1 MKVKWIDSSLICF
14 RMGNVLPLTARFWIW
29 RGVLEG
35 IGVFLGFDGGY
46 WRYWR
51 YFLIISLG

>member
-1 MKVKWIDSSLICF
+1 MKVKWMDSSLICF

-29 RGVLEG
+29 REVLEG
-35 IGVFLGFDGGY
+35 LFFFGFESED
-46 WRYWR
+46 WR